1 MVAFT
6 LSFRTKTYRSHRHC
20 SKIGYILFA
29 LITLLPT
36 SQSASNDSYSYLDPR
51 FVYTPKDQWHLNDS
65 LANVAY
71 TNSSGAKVTTQFF
84 GSAVYVSSPSF
95 MFSPFVLFLL
105 LERLAGCLHVEDT
118 TRHIHVKLY
127 PRCAIQLPLII
138 SLRFYVPEP
147 HRSDSK
153 LSSTRRADQY
163 RLQVIID
170 DVDKY
175 IVDLNGPSTS
185 NAPQEVLWGVKLVEG
200 NHTFQAINMGA
211 DPDRPFVA
219 FASLTITTGQ
229 PTNSAPA
236 VSSQSFHSVG
246 EDDDEHAKKN
256 SLIRRVT
263 GGVGALAGFIAL
275 VFLAYR
281 EQRRRHRRQLQQDL
295 HSHRLATQTAKSVS
309 PDPAMVTPSQS
320 LQYVAIRPPSSTYTR
335 EATYPDPAGS
345 RLIISEDRASSVSSR
360 EGEDESEFWR
370 PRKTSTSSN

>member
-84 GSAVYVSSPSF
+84 GSAVY
-95 MFSPFVLFLL
+95 
-105 LERLAGCLHVEDT
+105 
-118 TRHIHVKLY
+118 
-127 PRCAIQLPLII
+127 
-138 SLRFYVPEP
+138 
-147 HRSDSK
+147 

-185 NAPQEVLWGVKLVEG
+185 NAPQEVLWGVKLVE
-200 NHTFQAINMGA
+200 A
-211 DPDRPFVA
+211 
-219 FASLTITTGQ
+219 
-229 PTNSAPA
+229 TNSAPA

-295 HSHRLATQTAKSVS
+295 HSHRLATQTAKSAS
-309 PDPAMVTPSQS
+309 PDPAMVTPSPS

>member
-84 GSAVYVSSPSF
+84 GSAVY
-95 MFSPFVLFLL
+95 
-105 LERLAGCLHVEDT
+105 
-118 TRHIHVKLY
+118 
-127 PRCAIQLPLII
+127 
-138 SLRFYVPEP
+138 
-147 HRSDSK
+147 

-295 HSHRLATQTAKSVS
+295 HSHRLATQTAKSAS
-309 PDPAMVTPSQS
+309 PDPAMVTPSPS